1 MEGSLQRS
9 QREALAGTKKLTE
22 AGHQVGP
29 AASYREGLVTAPY
42 AAVAEQLST
51 AVEGGLSILIVDD
64 DPGMRETLSDI
75 LEDKGLVV
83 ATAESGETAIQRM
96 RETSYDLVLIDI
108 MMPGMNGVETLR
120 QIKTVNPKAA
130 TVVMTGHSQLEGLVS
145 EALWA
150 GVDGVLY
157 KPFDIDAVIE
167 MIETKSRDVDAL
179 PVVDLKRY
187 QVDPE
192 ALRLVPEA
200 MARKY
205 VLIPLR
211 VDQGHL
217 IVAMADPTNLYAN
230 DDLRLRTGLRI
241 KSLKATQADIEGAL
255 DVHYQGRGEIERQIE
270 RIAPAGREAEEAAE
284 RLSAE
289 FIAQA
294 PVVRSVD
301 LMLGQ
306 AVKDRASDIHLE
318 PQEGWLRARYR
329 IDGVL
334 HEVMRLPLRV
344 HASLL
349 SRLKVLAN
357 LNIAER
363 RRPQDGQF
371 STEVDGHTVDFRVA
385 TMNTIHGEMVALRV
399 LDKAISLRELG
410 ELGFQPDVQQLYE
423 QMAHSPWGMLLISGP
438 TGSGKTTTL
447 YATINRLDRVG
458 QKIVTIEDPVE
469 YRFEGIS
476 QVQVNRRAGITFANG
491 LRAILRLDP
500 DIVLVGEIRDQE
512 TASTAVHGSLTGHL
526 VLSSIHANDAVGALF
541 RLVDLGVDPFLITS
555 SLLGVVS
562 QRLLRRTCN
571 HCRMRQEVPYQES
584 LAYEQEMG
592 EERTLFDVGL
602 GCNFCADTGYRGRI
616 GVFELLRMND
626 RLRRMVLQGATS
638 DELRSATQEAGVVT
652 MFHDGMLKVKA
663 GITTPA
669 EVMREVFTMT

>member
-1 MEGSLQRS
+1 MSERS
-9 QREALAGTKKLTE
+9 SSAIERQ
-22 AGHQVGP
+22 
-29 AASYREGLVTAPY
+29 
-42 AAVAEQLST
+42 
-51 AVEGGLSILIVDD
+51 LSILIVDD

-75 LEDKGLVV
+75 LEDKGFLV
-83 ATAESGETAIQRM
+83 AIAESGEAAIERM
-96 RETSYDLVLIDI
+96 RESPCDIILIDI
-108 MMPGMNGVETLR
+108 MMPGMNGVETLH
-120 QIKTVNPKAA
+120 QIKIINPQATTVI
-130 TVVMTGHSQLEGLVS
+130 MTGHSQLEGLVS

-157 KPFDIDAVIE
+157 KPFDVDAVIE
-167 MIETKSRDVDAL
+167 MVERKSRDIAAL

-192 ALRLVPEA
+192 ALKLVPEA

-205 VLIPLR
+205 TLVPLK
-211 VDQGHL
+211 VDQGYL

-230 DDLRLRTGLRI
+230 DDLRLCTGLRI
-241 KSLKATQADIEGAL
+241 KPLKAARADVETAL
-255 DVHYQGRGEIERQIE
+255 GVHYQGTGEIEWQIE
-270 RIAPAGREAEEAAE
+270 RIAPGEREQEEGAPP

-289 FIAQA
+289 FLAQT

-301 LMLGQ
+301 LMLRQ
-306 AVKDRASDIHLE
+306 AVRDQASDIHLE
-318 PQEGWLRARYR
+318 PEEKWLRARYR

-334 HEVMRLPLRV
+334 HDTLRLPLRV
-344 HASLL
+344 HAPLL
-349 SRLKVLAN
+349 SRVKVLAN

-371 STEVDGHTVDFRVA
+371 SMEVDGHTVDFRVA
-385 TMNTIHGEMVALRV
+385 TMNTIHGEMVVLRV
-399 LDKAISLRELG
+399 LDKAISLRELDG
-410 ELGFQPDVQQLYE
+410 LGFQPDVQRAYE
-423 QMAHSPWGMLLISGP
+423 QIAHSPWGMLLVSGP

-447 YATINRLDRVG
+447 YATINQLDRIG

-476 QVQVNRRAGITFANG
+476 QVQVNRRAGITFASG
-491 LRAILRLDP
+491 LRATLRVDP

-512 TASTAVHGSLTGHL
+512 TASTAVHASLTGHL

-541 RLVDLGVDPFLITS
+541 RLLDLGVEPFLITS

-562 QRLLRRTCN
+562 QRLVRRVCD
-571 HCRMRQEVPYQES
+571 HCRMQQEIPYQER

-592 EERTLFDVGL
+592 EQRARFDVGV
-602 GCNFCADTGYRGRI
+602 GCNFCAGTGYRGRI
-616 GVFELLRMND
+616 GVFELLGMND
-626 RLRRMVLQGATS
+626 TLRRMVLRGVNSDDLRGAA
-638 DELRSATQEAGVVT
+638 REAGMTT